1 MEQRMR
7 DINEWME
14 VLERQI
20 AATGN
25 LVAADVESAMSQVTE
40 ESDKGLYGRCHFYKA
55 FYLLRNGRPN
65 DCLQHLN
72 EAIRCMVGTSQERQA
87 ARCYNILGVVAH
99 GQNNLLLAAEQYNK
113 ALNYAEK
120 YSDFYTRSMAGS
132 NLADVYYRIG
142 LYDKAFWWYRESM
155 KSYERTEAGLVVG
168 SENHIKLLACYGF
181 CLLLAGKR
189 REAGEVYDR
198 LRSIENGEHAE
209 NFPTLCAYTFFA
221 LYFYQEKQEQQA
233 EECLNVAVSSILRQ
247 EKVTQDADNIL
258 NLIELLILMERY
270 DSMGR
275 LLDYME
281 PLARAEGN
289 EGILLQILT
298 YQLKYCAS
306 EMSKEQYLERTN
318 HFLRIKEEY
327 EEQENGM
334 ILHMLEMRRQLLQI
348 EEAQQELE
356 KENVKLRY
364 QAEHDELSGLY
375 NKGKLSRYAE
385 EAFEKALRNRLPLG
399 VLFADIDYFKQ
410 MNDRYG
416 HGRGDECIRAVA
428 ECIRSCMP
436 EDFVAR
442 YGGDEFVVIAQ
453 NRTEEYMRRCGER
466 LVRAVQ
472 ALQIS
477 NEDSGDA
484 DILTVTVGIAHAVPT
499 RTNKVWD
506 FLSAADETLY
516 RQKNEKRG
524 CMRFCGSLGEKNGS
538 RTISR

>member
-1 MEQRMR
+1 MEQRMW

-72 EAIRCMVGTSQERQA
+72 EAIRCMVGTSQERQV

-181 CLLLAGKR
+181 CLSLAGKR
-189 REAGEVYDR
+189 REAGEVCDR

-233 EECLNVAVSSILRQ
+233 EECLNVAVSSIC
-247 EKVTQDADNIL
+247 
-258 NLIELLILMERY
+258 
-270 DSMGR
+270 GR
-275 LLDYME
+275 RRSRRM
-281 PLARAEGN
+281 
-289 EGILLQILT
+289 
-298 YQLKYCAS
+298 
-306 EMSKEQYLERTN
+306 RTT
-318 HFLRIKEEY
+318 
-327 EEQENGM
+327 
-334 ILHMLEMRRQLLQI
+334 
-348 EEAQQELE
+348 
-356 KENVKLRY
+356 
-364 QAEHDELSGLY
+364 S
-375 NKGKLSRYAE
+375 
-385 EAFEKALRNRLPLG
+385 
-399 VLFADIDYFKQ
+399 
-410 MNDRYG
+410 
-416 HGRGDECIRAVA
+416 
-428 ECIRSCMP
+428 
-436 EDFVAR
+436 
-442 YGGDEFVVIAQ
+442 
-453 NRTEEYMRRCGER
+453 
-466 LVRAVQ
+466 
-472 ALQIS
+472 
-477 NEDSGDA
+477 
-484 DILTVTVGIAHAVPT
+484 
-499 RTNKVWD
+499 
-506 FLSAADETLY
+506 
-516 RQKNEKRG
+516 
-524 CMRFCGSLGEKNGS
+524 
-538 RTISR
+538 